1 MATILLIHNDLTLH
15 SELKTLLELQGHKLV
30 SANSGREALNLLR
43 YANLDLMIFDID
55 APETGGLEFLRKIKK
70 RFLHKQAPIMLL
82 TSSNDQGSRLKGFE
96 LGIIGYLSK
105 PVDIHEIRYQINNL
119 FTYRNTIIDHTLY
132 GSHEDQNTDFQFV
145 KEFYDLLAINFGSPD
160 FSLNKA
166 AEALSMSVS
175 TLKRR
180 LNIYLDTTFS
190 DAVKEY
196 RFRRASDL
204 LKKSSLSIEEISIA
218 CGFRSLSYFSRS
230 FKATYLLSPVQYK
243 NDTNDSRLV
252 AFGVKEDIA
261 YTEEDY
267 TDIS

>member
-1 MATILLIHNDLTLH
+1 MATILLIHNDLTLQI
-15 SELKTLLELQGHKLV
+15 ELKTLLEFQGHKLV
-30 SANSGREALNLLR
+30 SVNSGKEALNLLR
-43 YANLDLMIFDID
+43 YANLDLMICDID
-55 APETGGLEFLRKIKK
+55 IPEIGGFDFLKKIKK
-70 RFLHKQAPIMLL
+70 KLLHKQAPVMLL
-82 TSSNDQGSRLKGFE
+82 TSTNDHEVRLKGFE
-96 LGIIGYLSK
+96 LGVIGYLAK
-105 PVDIHEIRYQINNL
+105 PVDINEIQYQINNL

-132 GSHEDQNTDFQFV
+132 GSHENQNTDFQFV
-145 KEFYDLLAINFGSPD
+145 KDFYDLLALNFGSPD

-180 LNIYLDTTFS
+180 LTIYLDTTFS

-196 RFRRASDL
+196 RFRKASDL

-230 FKATYLLSPVQYK
+230 FKANYFLSPVQYK
-243 NDTNDSRLV
+243 NDANDSRLV
-252 AFGVKEDIA
+252 AFTSKEKLA
-261 YTEEDY
+261 YNEEEY